1 MTKSDLIEQV
11 ATQLNLPK
19 GKAELIINCIF
30 DSMEESLRDGHRI
43 EIRGFG
49 SFEIRRYKA
58 YEGRNPRTGD
68 PVGVHPKRLP
78 FFKVG
83 KELKERVNA
92 GGAEVRV
99 VPVAAPAPAAPA
111 AKDAKAVAA
120 AVKAAPATAKAAPV
134 VAKAAPAAPAAP
146 APAPAAAKAAP
157 VAAKAAPVVV
167 KAAPA
172 APAPV
177 AVKAAPAAPAVA
189 PAAAVKP
196 AAVVAAPVVAAPAPA
211 VAATPAAVKP
221 KKKSDAKPKV

>member
-134 VAKAAPAAPAAP
+134 VAKAAPAAPVAP
-146 APAPAAAKAAP
+146 APASAAAKAAPVTAKAVP
-157 VAAKAAPVVV
+157 VAAKAAPV
-167 KAAPA
+167 
-172 APAPV
+172 
-177 AVKAAPAAPAVA
+177 AVKVA
-189 PAAAVKP
+189 DLPSQITVLLGVMFKVGVVLTETVCTLEFVQLFAAVP
-196 AAVVAAPVVAAPAPA
+196 ITV
-211 VAATPAAVKP
+211 
-221 KKKSDAKPKV
+221 